1 MSIVPG
7 TLQNQK
13 ERRWALLERKRG
25 KEAKERSKCHPE
37 SGESPREEGDQM
49 RKKIFFFAV
58 LLTLTMVLAV
68 FGEKVM
74 AASQVTISYSDWQL
88 AQDIWGRSLREA
100 MAKFERLNPGIKVK
114 TEPVALGQRDVKY
127 TTAIRGRKGP
137 DVFALDANPV
147 KQYIK
152 NGWVKDLT
160 PFIEKEGG
168 KQWLADF
175 YPVTLMPVTEKDRVY
190 GVPKN
195 VVAMVL
201 VYNSELYRKAGISR
215 PPKTWPKF
223 RETCKKL
230 TKATKSGGPID
241 QWGAT
246 LVLAKACFDLRFSV
260 VLRGFGG
267 DFLTPDWKHSALNTP
282 QAKEAFK
289 FVVDLILKDKV
300 MPPGVSQVDCNGA
313 RRLLAHKKVAMI
325 FGTMWTITEVSGMN
339 PDLHGWKVLEMAPV
353 PQKEGAISKIR
364 STLYQKS
371 LFMNPNTKHPE
382 AAWKLI
388 NFLTEKKQM
397 GKWFVDNNMLS
408 CRRSVNEGFGP
419 ILQSKYAAV
428 VTEEIE
434 KHAAFLPLMPKWP
447 ECMEAFRQN
456 LQAAVA
462 KTKTPEKALAD
473 AHNQIES
480 ILSR

>member
-1 MSIVPG
+1 MD
-7 TLQNQK
+7 
-13 ERRWALLERKRG
+13 RLL
-25 KEAKERSKCHPE
+25 
-37 SGESPREEGDQM
+37 
-49 RKKIFFFAV
+49 KILLAGV
-58 LLTLTMVLAV
+58 LLAPIFCFSQAHAEITLT
-68 FGEKVM
+68 
-74 AASQVTISYSDWQL
+74 YSDWQL
-88 AQDIWGRSLREA
+88 SQDIWGQSLREA
-100 MAKFERLNPGIKVK
+100 IAEFERLNPGIKV
-114 TEPVALGQRDVKY
+114 TDEPVALGQRDVKF
-127 TTAIRGRKGP
+127 TTAIRGGKGP

-175 YPVTLMPVTEKDRVY
+175 YPVTLMPVTENDKVY

-201 VYNSELYRKAGISR
+201 VYNSDLFGKAGVSA
-215 PPKTWPKF
+215 PPKTWDDF
-223 RETCKKL
+223 RDISKKL
-230 TKATKSGGPID
+230 TMATKSGGPID

-282 QAKEAFK
+282 EAKAAFN
-289 FVVDLILKDKV
+289 FVVDTILKDRT
-300 MPPGVSQVDCNGA
+300 MPPGVAQVDCNGA
-313 RRLLAHKKVAMI
+313 RRLLAHKKVGMI

-339 PDLHGWKVLEMAPV
+339 KDLHGWKVLEMAPV
-353 PQKEGAISKIR
+353 PQVAGAKSKIR

-371 LFMNPNTKHPE
+371 IFMNPNTKNPE

-388 NFLTEKKQM
+388 KFLTEKKQM
-397 GKWFVDNNMLS
+397 EKWFVDNNMLS
-408 CRRSVNEGFGP
+408 CRSSVNEGFGP

-428 VTEEIE
+428 VTNEIQN
-434 KHAAFLPLMPKWP
+434 HAAFLPLIPEWP
-447 ECMEAFRQN
+447 ECLEAFRQN

-462 KTKTPEKALAD
+462 GTKTADQALTD

>member
-1 MSIVPG
+1 M
-7 TLQNQK
+7 
-13 ERRWALLERKRG
+13 ERKL
-25 KEAKERSKCHPE
+25 KL
-37 SGESPREEGDQM
+37 
-49 RKKIFFFAV
+49 IVFI
-58 LLTLTMVLAV
+58 LAV
-68 FGEKVM
+68 TFFIPCAHFSTAK
-74 AASQVTISYSDWQL
+74 ADVTISYSDWQL

-100 MAKFERLNPGIKVK
+100 IAEFERLNPGIKVK
-114 TEPVALGQRDVKY
+114 TEPVALGQRDVKF
-127 TTAIRGRKGP
+127 TTAIRGGKGP

-147 KQYIK
+147 KQYIR
-152 NGWVKDLT
+152 NGWVKELT

-168 KQWLADF
+168 KTWLSDF
-175 YPVTLMPVTEKDRVY
+175 YPASLMPVTENQKVY

-195 VVAMVL
+195 VVAMVM
-201 VYNSELYRKAGISR
+201 VYNSDLFKKAGIAS
-215 PPKTWPKF
+215 PPKTWSEF

-230 TKATKSGGPID
+230 TLATKQGGPID

-246 LVLAKACFDLRFSV
+246 IVMAKACFDLRFSV

-282 QAKEAFK
+282 QAKEAFS
-289 FVVDLILKDKV
+289 FVVDSILKDKT
-300 MPPGVSQVDCNGA
+300 MPPGVTQVDCNGA

-353 PQKEGAISKIR
+353 PQKEESSSDIR

-371 LFMNPNTKHPE
+371 IFMNPNTKHPE
-382 AAWKLI
+382 ASWKLVK
-388 NFLTEKKQM
+388 FLTDKKQM
-397 GKWFVDNNMLS
+397 EKWFVDNNMLS
-408 CRRSVNEGFGP
+408 CRKSVNEGFGP

-428 VTEEIE
+428 VTKEIE
-434 KHAAFLPLMPKWP
+434 SHAAFLPLMPQWP
-447 ECMEAFRQN
+447 ECLEAFRQQ

-462 KTKTPEKALAD
+462 KSKTPEQALMD